1 LGTDNKGKAG
11 RMTFAVLGTGL
22 MGYATAERLL
32 SLGHTVWVYNRTRS
46 RAEPLQENGAHIT
59 GTPEEAI
66 READAVIV
74 LVTDAPA
81 IEAVLFANP
90 SSDFSHK
97 TVLQMATI
105 APEESKAFRSRVTAA
120 GGEYLEAPV
129 LGNKHH
135 ARTGALIVM
144 VGAEPETFHRWED
157 LFRQL
162 GEHLYHTGPVG
173 TATAMKLA
181 LNQLIASL
189 TAGFGLSLQ
198 FVRKQGADLDQ
209 FMDMVRNSAL
219 YAPQYDKK
227 LPGILE
233 GDYSDP
239 NFATRHLLKDINL
252 MIRASQA
259 EDLEVAALDGV
270 RTIVERAI
278 RKGFGESDYS
288 SLVEGI
294 VPEDA

>member
-1 LGTDNKGKAG
+1 
-11 RMTFAVLGTGL
+11 MTFGVLGTGL

-32 SLGHTVWVYNRTRS
+32 SLGYTVWVYNRTRS
-46 RAEPLQENGAHIT
+46 KAEPLGELGAHIA
-59 GTPEEAI
+59 GTPGEAI
-66 READAVIV
+66 READAVVV

-81 IEAVLFANP
+81 IEAVLFAENDP
-90 SSDFSHK
+90 DLKQK
-97 TVLQMATI
+97 TILQMATI
-105 APEESKAFRSRVTAA
+105 APEESRALRVRVNEA

-135 ARTGALIVM
+135 AKEGQLIVM
-144 VGAEPETFHRWED
+144 VGAEDRAFHAWEEV
-157 LFRQL
+157 FYQL

-189 TAGFGLSLQ
+189 TAGFGLSVQ
-198 FVRKQGADLDQ
+198 FIRRQGADLEQ
-209 FMDMVRNSAL
+209 FMDIVRNSAL

-252 MIRASQA
+252 MIQASQA
-259 EDLEVAALDGV
+259 EHLEVAALDGV
-270 RTIVERAI
+270 RTIVKHAI
-278 RKGFGESDYS
+278 RKGLGESDYS